1 MKLFLSLINNAFAPV
16 EDQASKLRHFLEL
29 ATSLAFHES
38 LANTL
43 TQKKELKSHK
53 KGTHRLLFGVKKSH
67 KNNAVRFTQV
77 LAVGTR

>member
-1 MKLFLSLINNAFAPV
+1 MKLFLSLINNAFAPA

-43 TQKKELKSHK
+43 T
-53 KGTHRLLFGVKKSH
+53 
-67 KNNAVRFTQV
+67 
-77 LAVGTR
+77 